1 MGPDFHASA
10 GAEGW
15 QLSNPP
21 ILSMAAVKASLDV
34 FAAIG
39 MKALR
44 DKSLALT
51 GYLEFLLDALRTDAF
66 TIMTPRDP
74 DQRGCQLSIIMK
86 ENGRRIFDAL
96 SRSGVCCDWRE
107 PNCIRIA
114 PVPLYNRFADVYDF
128 AAILGAQ
135 LARFE
140 PHPKVDFK

>member
-1 MGPDFHASA
+1 MGPEFHASA

-21 ILSMAAVKASLDV
+21 ILSLAAVKASLDI
-34 FAAIG
+34 FAGIG

-44 DKSLALT
+44 EKSLALT

-66 TIMTPRDP
+66 TIITPRDP
-74 DQRGCQLSIIMK
+74 NQRGCQLSIIMK
-86 ENGRRIFDAL
+86 ENDRQIFDAL

-107 PNCIRIA
+107 PDCIRIA

-140 PHPKVDFK
+140 PHPKVDLK